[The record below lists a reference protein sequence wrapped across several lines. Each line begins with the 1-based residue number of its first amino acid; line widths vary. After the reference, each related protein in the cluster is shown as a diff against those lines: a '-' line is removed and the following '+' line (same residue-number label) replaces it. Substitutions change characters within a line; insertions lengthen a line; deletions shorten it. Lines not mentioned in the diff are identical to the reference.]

1 MRFLVVDDEL
11 TNRKLL
17 TTMLEDAGYCDV
29 AVNGQEAVECFRMT
43 LDGEQAYDVIFLD
56 IKMPVMD
63 GHEALKQIRAL
74 EEKKGIFVGD
84 GVKIVMVTALGD
96 KKNILEAFHEGCEYY
111 LVKPFQQ
118 KKILELLNEMD
129 LLKLEE

>member
-43 LDGEQAYDVIFLD
+43 LDGEQA
-56 IKMPVMD
+56 
-63 GHEALKQIRAL
+63 
-74 EEKKGIFVGD
+74 
-84 GVKIVMVTALGD
+84 
-96 KKNILEAFHEGCEYY
+96 
-111 LVKPFQQ
+111 
-118 KKILELLNEMD
+118 
-129 LLKLEE
+129 